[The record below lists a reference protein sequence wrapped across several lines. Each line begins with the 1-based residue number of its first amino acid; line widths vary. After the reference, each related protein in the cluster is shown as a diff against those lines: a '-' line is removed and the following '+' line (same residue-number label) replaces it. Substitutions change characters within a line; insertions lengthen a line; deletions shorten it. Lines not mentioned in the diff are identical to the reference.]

1 MNTTATTLPDEK
13 ELFALLSQGD
23 QVAFTKIFDYYEP
36 RIYPFVLKI
45 TKSETTAEEIVQEL
59 FIKLWTGRI
68 ALAKIENPRS
78 YIFRMAANRTSNYLR
93 DLAKNIKLV
102 KNAAGQMLVEK
113 NTTEEAIDYKYTQ
126 EIINKVVDQLPA
138 QQKQVYKLS
147 RQQGLNAEEISKE
160 MGIAEKTVKNHLT
173 EALKFIKAQL
183 QQSPGTAIALIL
195 FMLKNAR

>member
-1 MNTTATTLPDEK
+1 MIKTPTTLPDEK

-23 QVAFTKIFDYYEP
+23 QVAFTKIFEYYEP
-36 RIYPFVLKI
+36 RIYPFVLR
-45 TKSETTAEEIVQEL
+45 TTRSEIIAEEIVQEL
-59 FIKLWTGRI
+59 FIKIWTNRI
-68 ALAKIENPRS
+68 AMANIQNHRS
-78 YIFRMAANRTSNYLR
+78 YIFRMAANSTTQYLKNI
-93 DLAKNIKLV
+93 AKNIRLV
-102 KNAAGQMLVEK
+102 QNAAGQMAVEK

-126 EIINKVVDQLPA
+126 EIINDAVDQLPA
-138 QQKQVYKLS
+138 QQKMVFKLS

-195 FMLKNAR
+195 FMVKNAR